1 MKKKHE
7 REPEQIQY
15 HFEYAIGEDLPVEIY
30 LTATV
35 QEEAIRSFARHCIRF
50 LEAKNLSEE
59 QQEAFL
65 NAVLQTEDSSKH
77 LPGILPVP
85 ERLPDLELPK
95 DPPEPSSK
103 EIEEAPVSEP
113 KDPLSEDNAEV
124 GGFGSGPS
132 EEQDATEL
140 FAPQPSKPD
149 PHEEHKRKQ
158 IERESE
164 IERINQHNAA
174 IIDKHQRL
182 TGEALSQAQW
192 LRGQLSVL
200 TFEEHN
206 RWSDKWTALP
216 HPFSDGQDS
225 PLVG

>member
-50 LEAKNLSEE
+50 LETKNLSDE

-65 NAVLQTEDSSKH
+65 NALLQTEDSSKH

-85 ERLPDLELPK
+85 ERLPDLELPE
-95 DPPEPSSK
+95 DPPEPSSQ
-103 EIEEAPVSEP
+103 EIQETPVSEP
-113 KDPLSEDNAEV
+113 KDPLSDDNAEV
-124 GGFGSGPS
+124 GGFGRGPS

-149 PHEEHKRKQ
+149 PHEEHKREQ
-158 IERESE
+158 LERESE

-192 LRGQLSVL
+192 LKGQLSVI

-216 HPFSDGQDS
+216 HPFSDGQDT

>member
-1 MKKKHE
+1 MKKKRE

-35 QEEAIRSFARHCIRF
+35 QQEAIRSFARHCIRF
-50 LEAKNLSEE
+50 LEAKNLSDE

-85 ERLPDLELPK
+85 ERLPDLELPL
-95 DPPEPSSK
+95 DPPEPSSQ
-103 EIEEAPVSEP
+103 EIPETPVSEP
-113 KDPLSEDNAEV
+113 QDPFSEDNPEV
-124 GGFGSGPS
+124 GGFGIVPS
-132 EEQDATEL
+132 EDQEASEL

-158 IERESE
+158 LERESE
-164 IERINQHNAA
+164 IKRIEQHNAA
-174 IIDKHQRL
+174 IIDKQQRL
-182 TGEALSQAQW
+182 TGEAHNQAQW
-192 LRGQLSVL
+192 LKGQLSVL
-200 TFEEHN
+200 TFEEYN
-206 RWSDKWTALP
+206 RWSDKWTVLP
-216 HPFSDGQDS
+216 HPFSDIQDT
-225 PLVG
+225 PFVG

>member
-30 LTATV
+30 LTATD
-35 QEEAIRSFARHCIRF
+35 QEVAIRSFARHCIRF
-50 LEAKNLSEE
+50 LEAKNLSDE

-65 NAVLQTEDSSKH
+65 NTVLQTEDSPKH

-85 ERLPDLELPK
+85 ERLPDLELPQ
-95 DPPEPSSK
+95 DPPEPSSQ
-103 EIEEAPVSEP
+103 EIQETPVSEP
-113 KDPLSEDNAEV
+113 QDPLSEDNAEV

-149 PHEEHKRKQ
+149 PHQEHKRKQ
-158 IERESE
+158 LERESE
-164 IERINQHNAA
+164 IERINQHNTA

-192 LRGQLSVL
+192 LKGQLSVL

-216 HPFSDGQDS
+216 HPFSDGQDT
-225 PLVG
+225 PLVV

>member
-85 ERLPDLELPK
+85 ERLPDLELPQDSPK
-95 DPPEPSSK
+95 PSSQ
-103 EIEEAPVSEP
+103 EIQETPVSEP
-113 KDPLSEDNAEV
+113 KDPLSEDNAEA

-164 IERINQHNAA
+164 IERINQHNTA

-192 LRGQLSVL
+192 LKGQLSVL

-216 HPFSDGQDS
+216 HPFSDGQDT

>member
-35 QEEAIRSFARHCIRF
+35 QQEAIRSFARHCIRF
-50 LEAKNLSEE
+50 LEAKNLSDE

-85 ERLPDLELPK
+85 ERLPDLELPL
-95 DPPEPSSK
+95 DPPEPSSQ
-103 EIEEAPVSEP
+103 EIPETPVSEP
-113 KDPLSEDNAEV
+113 QDPFSEDNPEV
-124 GGFGSGPS
+124 GGFGIVPS
-132 EEQDATEL
+132 EDQEASEL

-158 IERESE
+158 LERESE
-164 IERINQHNAA
+164 IKRIEQHNAA

-182 TGEALSQAQW
+182 TGEAHNQAQW
-192 LRGQLSVL
+192 LKGQLSVL
-200 TFEEHN
+200 TFEEYN
-206 RWSDKWTALP
+206 RWSDKWTVLP
-216 HPFSDGQDS
+216 HPFSDIQDT
-225 PLVG
+225 PFVG

>member
-50 LEAKNLSEE
+50 LEAKNLSDE

-85 ERLPDLELPK
+85 ERLPDLELPQ
-95 DPPEPSSK
+95 DPPKPSSQ
-103 EIEEAPVSEP
+103 EIQETPVSEP
-113 KDPLSEDNAEV
+113 KDPLSEDNAEA

-164 IERINQHNAA
+164 IERINQHNTA

-192 LRGQLSVL
+192 LKGQLSVL

-206 RWSDKWTALP
+206 RWSDKWTSLP
-216 HPFSDGQDS
+216 HPFSDGQDT

>member
-1 MKKKHE
+1 MKKKRE

-35 QEEAIRSFARHCIRF
+35 QQEAIRSFARHCIRF

-85 ERLPDLELPK
+85 ERLPDLELPL
-95 DPPEPSSK
+95 DPPEPSSQ
-103 EIEEAPVSEP
+103 EIPETPVSEP
-113 KDPLSEDNAEV
+113 QDPFSEDNPEV
-124 GGFGSGPS
+124 GGFGIVPS
-132 EEQDATEL
+132 EDQEASEL

-158 IERESE
+158 LERESE
-164 IERINQHNAA
+164 IKRIEQHNAA

-182 TGEALSQAQW
+182 TGEAPNQAQW
-192 LRGQLSVL
+192 LKGQLSVL
-200 TFEEHN
+200 TFEEYN
-206 RWSDKWTALP
+206 RWSDKWTVLP
-216 HPFSDGQDS
+216 HPFSDIQDT
-225 PLVG
+225 PFVG

>member
-50 LEAKNLSEE
+50 LDAKNLSDE

-85 ERLPDLELPK
+85 ERLPDLELPQDSPK
-95 DPPEPSSK
+95 PSSQ
-103 EIEEAPVSEP
+103 EIQETPVSEP
-113 KDPLSEDNAEV
+113 KDPLSEDNAEA

-192 LRGQLSVL
+192 LKGQLRVL

-216 HPFSDGQDS
+216 HPFSDGQDT

>member
-50 LEAKNLSEE
+50 LDAKNLSDE

-85 ERLPDLELPK
+85 ERLPDLELPQDSPK
-95 DPPEPSSK
+95 PSSQ
-103 EIEEAPVSEP
+103 EIQETPVSEP
-113 KDPLSEDNAEV
+113 KDPLSEDNAEA

-174 IIDKHQRL
+174 IIDTHQRL

-192 LRGQLSVL
+192 LKGQLRVL

-216 HPFSDGQDS
+216 HPFSDGQDT

>member
-113 KDPLSEDNAEV
+113 KDPLSEDDAEV
-124 GGFGSGPS
+124 GGFGSGLS

>member
-35 QEEAIRSFARHCIRF
+35 KEEAIRSFARHCIRF
-50 LEAKNLSEE
+50 LDAKNLSDE

-85 ERLPDLELPK
+85 DRLPDLELPQE
-95 DPPEPSSK
+95 PPEPSSQ
-103 EIEEAPVSEP
+103 EIQETPVSEP

-140 FAPQPSKPD
+140 FAPQPSKPN
-149 PHEEHKRKQ
+149 PYEEHKRKQ

-164 IERINQHNAA
+164 IERINQHNAS

-182 TGEALSQAQW
+182 TSEALRQAQW
-192 LRGQLSVL
+192 LKGQLSVL

-216 HPFSDGQDS
+216 HPFSDGQDN
-225 PLVG
+225 PLLD

>member
-50 LEAKNLSEE
+50 LEAKNLSDE

-85 ERLPDLELPK
+85 ERLPDLELPQ
-95 DPPEPSSK
+95 DPPEPSSQ
-103 EIEEAPVSEP
+103 EIQEAPVSEP
-113 KDPLSEDNAEV
+113 RDPFSEENVEI
-124 GGFGSGPS
+124 GGFASGLS
-132 EEQDATEL
+132 EEQDTTEL

-158 IERESE
+158 LERERE
-164 IERINQHNAA
+164 IERINQQNAA

-182 TGEALSQAQW
+182 NDEARDQAKW
-192 LRGQLSVL
+192 LKENLSVL
-200 TFEEHN
+200 CFKEHN
-206 RWSDKWTALP
+206 RWSDKWTVLP
-216 HPFSDGQDS
+216 HPFSEGQDP
-225 PLVG
+225 PLIG

>member
-50 LEAKNLSEE
+50 LETKNLSDE

-65 NAVLQTEDSSKH
+65 NALLQTEDSSKH

-85 ERLPDLELPK
+85 ERLPDLELPE
-95 DPPEPSSK
+95 DPPEPSSQ
-103 EIEEAPVSEP
+103 EIQETQVSEP
-113 KDPLSEDNAEV
+113 KDPLSDHNAEV
-124 GGFGSGPS
+124 GGFGRGPS

-158 IERESE
+158 LERVSE

-192 LRGQLSVL
+192 LKGQLSVL

-216 HPFSDGQDS
+216 NPFSDGQDT